1 MSIKVKKIVKKMLTL
16 GEKSGIILKLSVRKN
31 QNILNLTLSIQSV
44 IPLFVLF
51 FRL

>member
-1 MSIKVKKIVKKMLTL
+1 MSIIVKKIVKKMLTKREN
-16 GEKSGIILKLSVRKN
+16 GGIILKLSVRKIKY
-31 QNILNLTLSIQSV
+31 ILNLTLSIQSV

>member
-1 MSIKVKKIVKKMLTL
+1 MSIIVKKIVKKLLTL
-16 GEKSGIILKLSVRKN
+16 RKKNGIILKLSVRKN
-31 QNILNLTLSIQSV
+31 IIILNLTLSIQSV